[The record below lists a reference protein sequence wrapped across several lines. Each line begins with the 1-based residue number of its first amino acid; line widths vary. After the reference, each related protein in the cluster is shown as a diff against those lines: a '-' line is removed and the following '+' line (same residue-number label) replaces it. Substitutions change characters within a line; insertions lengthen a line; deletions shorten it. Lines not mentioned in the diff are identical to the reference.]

1 MEFVRNYFNAERAE
15 SIVFAAMGIIAI
27 GLALYF
33 WLAVKRPLTNG
44 MAYPLLLIGLIQ
56 ITVGSTV
63 YMRSPKDIVRVE
75 QLIQTEPQKLYS
87 EELPRMDKVMQNFVV
102 YRYTYFVFIAV
113 GVLLMF
119 YVSSN
124 PFIKGI
130 GCGMF
135 IQAAL
140 MLFADYF
147 AELRGH
153 MYIDAVQKLLP

>member
-1 MEFVRNYFNAERAE
+1 MEFVRQYFSAEKAE
-15 SIVFAAMGIIAI
+15 SIVFSLMGIIAI
-27 GLALYF
+27 GLASYF
-33 WLAVKRPLTNG
+33 WLSVKRPLTNG

-63 YMRSPKDIVRVE
+63 YMRSPKDIARVE
-75 QLIQTEPQKLYS
+75 QYIQNEPTKLQT
-87 EELPRMDKVMQNFVV
+87 EELPRMDKVMKNFAV
-102 YRYTYFVFIAV
+102 YRYTYFAFMIV
-113 GVLLMF
+113 GVVLMF
-119 YVSSN
+119 YIGGN

-153 MYIDAVQKLLP
+153 GYIDEVRKLL